1 MKTKL
6 YLLALIICLG
16 GSLIAQPYSK
26 PPYLYSDISASGNY
40 DFTGKKFYISTVN
53 YNAILPSDYNS
64 QKEAFARYLEE
75 SLILRGATPATDS
88 LNADFYVV
96 ATVDYWNSSMDV
108 TKAPRNGNGPLA
120 TAGDHTY
127 YLSGYDKDM
136 VNNIPVL
143 YGTGKEGTYTPQPMN
158 SAHSDKGE
166 NKYPARQKNE
176 EQINK
181 AIIVEAY
188 ELADGTRNN
197 LWITQA
203 LDSRGDFKFLAP
215 DCAMVYLMMRAY
227 GNDMKMRK
235 CLISDEDSYYALFAD
250 SNMPD
255 DIHFLPYCQSTNN
268 NLNLFLVKK
277 SDEGLVC
284 LVEDNNLLSMDF
296 KHKNYSAAV
305 KIGNRTIN
313 SSKVFYDVR
322 PPGGSRF
329 LTLVFPVNGE
339 DFQSFDIFF
348 SKKNKPEKTIEALTD
363 IRLN

>member
-53 YNAILPSDYNS
+53 YNTILPSDYNA
-64 QKEAFARYLEE
+64 QKEAFVRYLEE
-75 SLILRGATPATDS
+75 SLVLRGATPATDS
-88 LNADFYVV
+88 LNADFLVNAEVNYGDESYEHFNLTNKKLESRDPLNSTYLFNPSGSSSDSKSDIITVTETYKGKTYVV
-96 ATVDYWNSSMDV
+96 D
-108 TKAPRNGNGPLA
+108 
-120 TAGDHTY
+120 
-127 YLSGYDKDM
+127 
-136 VNNIPVL
+136 
-143 YGTGKEGTYTPQPMN
+143 GKM
-158 SAHSDKGE
+158 
-166 NKYPARQKNE
+166 KYPKTSKNCF
-176 EQINK
+176 K
-181 AIIVEAY
+181 AILVEAY
-188 ELADGTRNN
+188 ELADGTRNK

-227 GNDMKMRK
+227 GNDIKMRK

-284 LVEDNNLLSMDF
+284 LVEDNNLLSMDL

-339 DFQSFDIFF
+339 DFQSFDIVF